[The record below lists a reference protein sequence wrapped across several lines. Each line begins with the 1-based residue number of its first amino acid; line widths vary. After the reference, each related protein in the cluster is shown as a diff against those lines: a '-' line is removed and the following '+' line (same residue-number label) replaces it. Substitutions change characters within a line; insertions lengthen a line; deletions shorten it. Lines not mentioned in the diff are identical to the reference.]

1 LINCYILLYFS
12 VRILILCTD
21 QRNQVY
27 KDFHLPEVCHKF
39 RVLTVFRTSTLVLPD
54 AQTRW
59 LWKQDWLPY
68 KHICKSG
75 GKHQFNYQRRVYNQV
90 PFTIP
95 TLCSLQ
101 FAAVYRDD
109 VKDVI
114 SVHTDVWSINYVAL
128 YRGLTVIYFN
138 NISSFPILIFLS
150 LTSLDR
156 QNSHTFPASNLPTF
170 LRKWRR

>member
-1 LINCYILLYFS
+1 MINCYILLYFS

-101 FAAVYRDD
+101 FAAVNRNNM
-109 VKDVI
+109 KDI
-114 SVHTDVWSINYVAL
+114 DSVHRGLWAINDVEL
-128 YRGLTVIYFN
+128 YRGLTVINLNTF
-138 NISSFPILIFLS
+138 SSFRLLIYLA
-150 LTSLDR
+150 L
-156 QNSHTFPASNLPTF
+156 
-170 LRKWRR
+170 